1 MLFRSPE
8 WPAALR
14 RMVWIECTGV
24 PGALGVTANI
34 GARRGGWRVAD
45 DAVDDAMIQVL
56 SAAWD
61 APRDDA
67 NSSSLW
73 STMRTMGREKGGRW
87 GNVGGGQKRA
97 RANGDA

>member
-1 MLFRSPE
+1 M
-8 WPAALR
+8 
-14 RMVWIECTGV
+14 

-34 GARRGGWRVAD
+34 GARRGGWRVED

-56 SAAWD
+56 SAVWD

-73 STMRTMGREKGGRW
+73 STMRTMGKGKE
-87 GNVGGGQKRA
+87 NVGGMWGEER
-97 RANGDA
+97 RELERMETRR